1 MLGEVLYTEQE
12 LGNPEY
18 RYAVSVLK
26 LDISR
31 ERYQSSAGCSLIE
44 VVKFTALLLEQVSG
58 LLLCKRD

>member
-12 LGNPEY
+12 LEY
-18 RYAVSVLK
+18 QYAVSVLK
-26 LDISR
+26 SDISR

-44 VVKFTALLLEQVSG
+44 VVKFTAALLLEQVSG